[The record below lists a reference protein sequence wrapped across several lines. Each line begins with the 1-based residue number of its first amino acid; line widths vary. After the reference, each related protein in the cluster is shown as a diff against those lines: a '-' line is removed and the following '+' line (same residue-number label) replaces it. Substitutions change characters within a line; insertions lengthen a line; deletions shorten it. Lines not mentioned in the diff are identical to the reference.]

1 MAIISEIT
9 LRDNYT
15 ATAGKVTSSIHGM
28 ERAMNSVSK
37 KSSSFSSVLKN
48 TFDRTYTIKI
58 KDIKSK
64 EIRKDVQKLQS
75 TLRSATGKPY
85 KVSVTAKTSAFS
97 KIKSDISS
105 VSSRLKKFKVN
116 TTSLLKAK
124 AEARRLS
131 KELTKTTGKKH
142 KIKIDMDK
150 KPLSILD
157 RIKRKLKGLKGGP
170 VEVPIKEKGGGMFK
184 SMLGANLVSGMI
196 TGGVGMAKDGLTSMF
211 NSGAELET
219 QKISMK
225 HFLGGDE
232 KKSDAYLKSL
242 RREANITPFST
253 GEIVEAGTRAIGIT
267 GGDVGKAN
275 QLVKMAEDM
284 AALNPGKNVTD
295 AMEAL
300 ARAQMGEM
308 RGLREFKFQG
318 SAKEFE
324 KAGGDIF
331 KMKDKATGKTLSEKY
346 AGGAEKLSKSATGR
360 WSTVKG
366 QLQSGV
372 QDAGYKML
380 EKLSPVFEKL
390 IPVTESLAEK
400 FPAAFDTV
408 YNALAPFG
416 AQIMGI
422 GKSIWDG
429 IQPLLPVLSNLV
441 SAALPVFG
449 AVLSVVGSV
458 IKNFVVPA
466 FSIVGS
472 FIKGVLIPAF
482 TAVGSHLSGVLT
494 PIFDALGKVMN
505 AVVIPAFDLV
515 ARAVQKVIEAFD
527 QVVGA
532 VGGFVKGLGGGI
544 SKFMGKVGSIFSS
557 GGGDGGARVARSGGI
572 SRAVPE
578 HATGT
583 SYFGGGLTSI
593 NERGPELIQL
603 SRGAR
608 IYPAG
613 ESKKII
619 QNETKKSESKN
630 VSNTFNISIT
640 STDPK
645 GAGEEVEKRL
655 RRLAVNMA

>member
-28 ERAMNSVSK
+28 ERAMNSASK

-48 TFDRTYTIKI
+48 TFDRTYTVKI

-97 KIKSDISS
+97 KIKSDIAN
-105 VSSRLKKFKVN
+105 VSSKLKKFKVN
-116 TTSLLKAK
+116 TASLLKAK

-196 TGGVGMAKDGLTSMF
+196 TGGVSMAKDGLTSMF

-225 HFLGGDE
+225 HFLGGDD
-232 KKSDAYLKSL
+232 KMAQSYMKAL
-242 RREANITPFST
+242 RKEANLTPFSST
-253 GEIVEAGTRAIGIT
+253 EVVGAGARAIQIA
-267 GGDVGKAN
+267 GGDTKKGM
-275 QLVKMAEDM
+275 QFVKLAEDM
-284 AALNPGKNVTD
+284 AALNPGKTISD

-300 ARAQMGEM
+300 ADADMGEM
-308 RGLREFKFQG
+308 ERL
-318 SAKEFE
+318 KEFGFKGSKE
-324 KAGGDIF
+324 EFDKAGGDLF
-331 KMKDKATGKTLSEKY
+331 EMKDTRGKTLQGMY
-346 AGGAEKLSKSATGR
+346 QGGAEKLSKSATGR

-372 QDAGYKML
+372 QDAGFKML

-416 AQIMGI
+416 TQIMDI
-422 GKSIWDG
+422 GKTVWDG

-449 AVLSVVGSV
+449 AVLTVIGSIV
-458 IKNFVVPA
+458 KNFVVPA
-466 FSIVGS
+466 FSLVGS
-472 FIKGVLIPAF
+472 YVSNYLIPVF
-482 TAVGSHLSGVLT
+482 TLIGSHLSGVLT

-515 ARAVQKVIEAFD
+515 AGAVKKVIEAFD

-544 SKFMGKVGSIFSS
+544 SKLIGKVGSIFSS
-557 GGGDGGARVARSGGI
+557 GGDGGARASRSSSI
-572 SRAVPE
+572 SRAVPG

-583 SYFGGGLTSI
+583 SYFSGGLTSI

>member
-37 KSSSFSSVLKN
+37 KSPSFSSVLKN
-48 TFDRTYTIKI
+48 TFDRTYTVKI

-97 KIKSDISS
+97 KIKSDISN
-105 VSSRLKKFKVN
+105 VSSKLKKFKID
-116 TTSLLKAK
+116 TTSFLKAK

-142 KIKIDMDK
+142 KIKIDMDN

-157 RIKRKLKGLKGGP
+157 KIKQKLKGIKGGP
-170 VEVPIKEKGGGMFK
+170 IKVPVKGGGMFK

-196 TGGVGMAKDGLTSMF
+196 TGGAGMAKDGFSSIF
-211 NSGAELET
+211 NSGAELEN

-225 HFLGGDE
+225 HFLGGDD
-232 KKSDAYLKSL
+232 KMAQSYMKSL
-242 RREANITPFST
+242 RKEANLTPFSST
-253 GEIVEAGTRAIGIT
+253 EVVGAGARAIQIA
-267 GGDVGKAN
+267 GGDTKKGM
-275 QLVKMAEDM
+275 QFVKLAEDM
-284 AALNPGKNVTD
+284 AALNPGKTISD

-300 ARAQMGEM
+300 ADADMGEM
-308 RGLREFKFQG
+308 ERL
-318 SAKEFE
+318 KEFGFKGSKE
-324 KAGGDIF
+324 EFDKAGGNLF
-331 KMKDKATGKTLSEKY
+331 EMKDTRGKTLQGMY
-346 AGGAEKLSKSATGR
+346 QGGAEKLSKSATGR

-372 QDAGYKML
+372 QDAGFKML

-390 IPVTESLAEK
+390 IPVTDSLAEK

-416 AQIMGI
+416 TQIMDI
-422 GKSIWDG
+422 GKTVWDG
-429 IQPLLPVLSNLV
+429 IQPLLPVLSSLV

-472 FIKGVLIPAF
+472 FIKNVLIPAF

-494 PIFDALGKVMN
+494 PIFDALGKVMS

-515 ARAVQKVIEAFD
+515 AGAVKKVIEAFD

-544 SKFMGKVGSIFSS
+544 SKFIGKVGSIFSS
-557 GGGDGGARVARSGGI
+557 GGDGGARASRSNSI
-572 SRAVPE
+572 SRAVPG

-583 SYFGGGLTSI
+583 SYFSGGLTSI

>member
-37 KSSSFSSVLKN
+37 KSSSFSSILKN
-48 TFDRTYTIKI
+48 TFDRTYSVKI

-97 KIKSDISS
+97 KIKSDIAN
-105 VSSRLKKFKVN
+105 VSSKLKKFKVN
-116 TTSLLKAK
+116 TASLLKAK

-142 KIKIDMDK
+142 KIKIDMDN

-157 RIKRKLKGLKGGP
+157 KVKQKLKGLKGGP

-196 TGGVGMAKDGLTSMF
+196 TGGVSMAKDGLTSMF

-225 HFLGGDE
+225 HFLGGDD
-232 KKSDAYLKSL
+232 KMAQSYMKAL
-242 RREANITPFST
+242 RKEANLTPFSST
-253 GEIVEAGTRAIGIT
+253 EVVGAGARAIQIA
-267 GGDVGKAN
+267 GGDTKKGM
-275 QLVKMAEDM
+275 QFVKLAEDM
-284 AALNPGKNVTD
+284 AALNPGKTISD

-300 ARAQMGEM
+300 ADADMGEM
-308 RGLREFKFQG
+308 ERL
-318 SAKEFE
+318 KEFGFKGSKE
-324 KAGGDIF
+324 EFDKAGGDLF
-331 KMKDKATGKTLSEKY
+331 EMKDTRGKTLQGMY
-346 AGGAEKLSKSATGR
+346 QGGAEKLSKSATGR

-372 QDAGYKML
+372 QDAGFKML

-416 AQIMGI
+416 TQIMDI
-422 GKSIWDG
+422 GKTVWDG

-449 AVLSVVGSV
+449 AVLTVIGSIV
-458 IKNFVVPA
+458 KNFVVPA
-466 FSIVGS
+466 FSLVGS
-472 FIKGVLIPAF
+472 YVSNYLIPVF
-482 TAVGSHLSGVLT
+482 TLIGSHLSGVLT

-515 ARAVQKVIEAFD
+515 AGAVKKVIEAFD

-544 SKFMGKVGSIFSS
+544 SKLIGKVGSIFSS
-557 GGGDGGARVARSGGI
+557 GGDGGARASRSSSI
-572 SRAVPE
+572 SRAVPG

-583 SYFGGGLTSI
+583 SYFSGGLTSI